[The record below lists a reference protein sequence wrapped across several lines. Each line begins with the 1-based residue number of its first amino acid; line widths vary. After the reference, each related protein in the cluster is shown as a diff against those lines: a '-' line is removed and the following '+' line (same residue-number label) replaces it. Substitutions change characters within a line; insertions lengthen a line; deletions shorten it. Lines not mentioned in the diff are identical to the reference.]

1 MLFLIDTESKEADFY
16 PLAKSYAD
24 REKLLVMSYK
34 CYHIALRKVPLLLV
48 IERRRL
54 PFGLPKLDSNIPK

>member
-1 MLFLIDTESKEADFY
+1 MLFLIDTKSKEADFY

-34 CYHIALRKVPLLLV
+34 CYHIALRKVPLLL
-48 IERRRL
+48 IERRGL
-54 PFGLPKLDSNIPK
+54 PFGLLKPDSNIPK

>member
-16 PLAKSYAD
+16 PLVKSYAD

-34 CYHIALRKVPLLLV
+34 CYHIALRKIPLLLL
-48 IERRRL
+48 IERGGL
-54 PFGLPKLDSNIPK
+54 PFGLRKLESNIPK